1 MTLSKIRTFALLG
14 ALLAPALP
22 APAKAQAPALTPVTF
37 SLDFRA
43 LGRHAAWYVALDK
56 GYYREAGL
64 NVSIIAGQGTAQA
77 IQALESGIVQFAFSD
92 VAGLVAARANSNAT
106 AKMVA
111 VIYQK
116 APYAIFS
123 WRSGVNVTRPEQL
136 EGLEIGSGAGSF
148 TQKVIEA
155 FMTERGLR
163 RPATYTNVDPSARI
177 GMLAAKRIPAI
188 ETFVMSQPGINRAI
202 GAAETSTFLL
212 ADHGLMLYSNG
223 ILVREDYLKAN
234 PALVRGFIAA
244 SLRGWR
250 DTIANPAEAADIV
263 VKLNRGLEREVALE
277 EIAIVNNLVVTPL
290 SRRGGLGVIDPDQMQ
305 HSVDL
310 ILKTT
315 GGAQVSAAQVYD
327 ASFLPQPPV
336 TP

>member
-1 MTLSKIRTFALLG
+1 MKLSTIRAVALVLC
-14 ALLAPALP
+14 AAASATIPVSSQ
-22 APAKAQAPALTPVTF
+22 AQSLTPVTF
-37 SLDFRA
+37 TLDFRA
-43 LGRHAAWYVALDK
+43 LGRHAAWFVALEK

-64 NVSIIAGQGTAQA
+64 NVTIIPGQGTAQA
-77 IQALESGIVQFAFSD
+77 IQALESGAVQFAFSD

-123 WRSGVNVTRPEQL
+123 WRSGANVTTPAQL
-136 EGLEIGSGAGSF
+136 EGLEIASGAGSF

-155 FMTERGLR
+155 FMAERGLR
-163 RPATYTNVDPSARI
+163 RPAVYTNVDPAARV

-188 ETFVMSQPGINRAI
+188 ETFVMSRPGINRAI
-202 GAAETSTFLL
+202 GVDETSTFLL

-234 PALVRGFIAA
+234 PALVRGFVAA

-250 DTIANPAEAADIV
+250 DTIANPGEAADIV
-263 VKLNRGLEREVALE
+263 VRYNRGLEREVALE
-277 EIAIVNNLVVTPL
+277 EVTIVNNLVVTPHV
-290 SRRGGLGVIDPDQMQ
+290 RRNGLGIIDPEQMR

-310 ILKTT
+310 IGKTT
-315 GGAQVSAAQVYD
+315 GGATVTAAQVYD

-336 TP
+336 MP